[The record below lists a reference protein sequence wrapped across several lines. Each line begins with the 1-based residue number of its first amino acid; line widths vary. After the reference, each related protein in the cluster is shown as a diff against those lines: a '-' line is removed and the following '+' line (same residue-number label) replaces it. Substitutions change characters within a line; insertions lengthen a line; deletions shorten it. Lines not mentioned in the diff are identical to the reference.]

1 MTTVAIIGATGYGGV
16 ELVRLLQNHPD
27 VRLAFL
33 HSESYAGQRMCD
45 VYPQLAGLDTVLR
58 ALDPAAVAECDFAL
72 AALPAGKL
80 MELAPQLLEAGTR
93 IVDVSP
99 DFRLRDPSLY
109 PRWYNFEHTQ
119 AGLLDEAVVGLP
131 ELHRERIR
139 SARLVAAP
147 GCYTTGA
154 LLALAPLVADTLI
167 DPTDIIADGK
177 TGVSGAGRTSLKLP
191 YHFPEANE
199 DVSAY
204 AVGGHRHMPEM
215 VQELSALADAEVRL
229 TFTPHLVPMT
239 RGILMTTYV
248 KPLPGVTSDALRAS
262 FERRYADE
270 PFVRVLP
277 DGEWP
282 HTKWAAGTNLC
293 FLGIGSD
300 DASGRAI
307 IISAIDNLGKG
318 MAGQMVQCLNL
329 MLGVDETSAL
339 RVRAVYP

>member
-1 MTTVAIIGATGYGGV
+1 MTTAAIIGATGYGGV

-80 MELAPQLLEAGTR
+80 MEIAPQLLEAGTR

-119 AGLLDEAVVGLP
+119 TGLLDEAVVGLP

-248 KPLPGVTSDALRAS
+248 KPLPGVTRDALRAS

-293 FLGIGSD
+293 FLAIGSD

-307 IISAIDNLGKG
+307 IISAIDNLSKG